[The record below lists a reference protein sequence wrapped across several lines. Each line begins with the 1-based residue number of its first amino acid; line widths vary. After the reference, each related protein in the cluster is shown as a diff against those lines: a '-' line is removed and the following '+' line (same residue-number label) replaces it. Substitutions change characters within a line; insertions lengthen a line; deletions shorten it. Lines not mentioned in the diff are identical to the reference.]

1 MRYEQKAELQDSNK
15 ARMYEER
22 YKKWR
27 KKKTNE
33 MFEEKKQKNKLNNND
48 VMDLNELDYT
58 DIMDLTS
65 EITYRLQDLKLIKG
79 NDKDYN
85 FEADDEMRAIIC
97 KKLNIGEE

>member
-1 MRYEQKAELQDSNK
+1 MNKNIIKIEQ
-15 ARMYEER
+15 
-22 YKKWR
+22 
-27 KKKTNE
+27 E
-33 MFEEKKQKNKLNNND
+33 MIDDNTLGIGEWDYNDVGEWDYND
-48 VMDLNELDYT
+48 VMDFS
-58 DIMDLTS
+58 S